1 MKLERNLFYVLIS
14 EMLFTILPLIVISIV
29 RSYQYKFELIFYNTE
44 WAMMSII
51 LFGQSIVK
59 FSSGIANSRLK
70 FRWQLVSMIISL
82 IIIFGLVPSI
92 IILIINLLNNE
103 MIFGVHIA
111 QIILFVLSI
120 ITFFI
125 VGYLGQKLIE
135 EKNNCT

>member
-14 EMLFTILPLIVISIV
+14 EMLFTVLPLLVISIV
-29 RSYQYKFELIFYNTE
+29 RSYQSKFELIFYNTE
-44 WAMMSII
+44 WAMISII

-59 FSSGIANSRLK
+59 FSSGIANSSLK

-82 IIIFGLVPSI
+82 IIIFGLIPSI
-92 IILIINLLNNE
+92 IVLIINLINNE
-103 MIFGVHIA
+103 MILGIHIA
-111 QIILFVLSI
+111 QIILFILSM

-135 EKNNCT
+135 EKNNCA

>member
-14 EMLFTILPLIVISIV
+14 EMLFTVLPLIVISIV
-29 RSYQYKFELIFYNTE
+29 RSYQCKFELIFYNTE

-59 FSSGIANSRLK
+59 FSSGIANSSLK

-82 IIIFGLVPSI
+82 IIIFGLIPSI
-92 IILIINLLNNE
+92 IILIINLLNDE
-103 MIFGVHIA
+103 KMFGLHFA
-111 QIILFVLSI
+111 QISLFVLSI

-125 VGYLGQKLIE
+125 VGYLGQKLMDE
-135 EKNNCT
+135 NK

>member
-14 EMLFTILPLIVISIV
+14 EMLFTVLPLIVISIV
-29 RSYQYKFELIFYNTE
+29 RSYQCKFELIFYNTE

-59 FSSGIANSRLK
+59 FSSGIANSSLK

-82 IIIFGLVPSI
+82 IIIFGLIPSI
-92 IILIINLLNNE
+92 IILIISLLNDE
-103 MIFGVHIA
+103 KMFGLHFA
-111 QIILFVLSI
+111 QITLFILSI

-125 VGYLGQKLIE
+125 VGYLGQKLID
-135 EKNNCT
+135 KKK

>member
-14 EMLFTILPLIVISIV
+14 EMLFTVLPLIVISIV
-29 RSYQYKFELIFYNTE
+29 RSYQCKFELIFYNTE

-59 FSSGIANSRLK
+59 FSSGIANSSLK

-82 IIIFGLVPSI
+82 IIIFGLIPSI
-92 IILIINLLNNE
+92 IILIISLLNDE
-103 MIFGVHIA
+103 KMFWLHFA
-111 QIILFVLSI
+111 QITLFILSI

-125 VGYLGQKLIE
+125 IGYLGQKLID
-135 EKNNCT
+135 EKK

>member
-29 RSYQYKFELIFYNTE
+29 RSYQYKFDLIFYNTE

-59 FSSGIANSRLK
+59 FSSGIANSSLK

-82 IIIFGLVPSI
+82 IIIFGLIPSI
-92 IILIINLLNNE
+92 IVLIINLLNDE
-103 MIFGVHIA
+103 KVFGLHIA
-111 QIILFVLSI
+111 QMTLFILSI
-120 ITFFI
+120 LTFFI
-125 VGYLGQKLIE
+125 VGYLGQKLID
-135 EKNNCT
+135 EKK

>member
-14 EMLFTILPLIVISIV
+14 EMLFTVLPLIVISIV
-29 RSYQYKFELIFYNTE
+29 RSYQCKFELIFYNTE

-59 FSSGIANSRLK
+59 FSSGIANSSLK

-82 IIIFGLVPSI
+82 IIIFGLIPSI
-92 IILIINLLNNE
+92 IILIINLLNDDK
-103 MIFGVHIA
+103 MFSLHIA
-111 QIILFVLSI
+111 QIALFIISIL
-120 ITFFI
+120 TFFI

-135 EKNNCT
+135 DKK

>member
-14 EMLFTILPLIVISIV
+14 EMLFTVLPLIVISIV
-29 RSYQYKFELIFYNTE
+29 RSYQCKFELIFYNTE

-59 FSSGIANSRLK
+59 FSSGIANSSLK

-82 IIIFGLVPSI
+82 IIIFGLIPSI
-92 IILIINLLNNE
+92 IILIISLLNDE
-103 MIFGVHIA
+103 KMFGLHFA
-111 QIILFVLSI
+111 QITLFILSI

-125 VGYLGQKLIE
+125 VGYLGQKLID
-135 EKNNCT
+135 EKK

>member
-14 EMLFTILPLIVISIV
+14 EMLFTVLPLLVISIV
-29 RSYQYKFELIFYNTE
+29 RSYQSKFELIFYNTE
-44 WAMMSII
+44 WAMISII

-59 FSSGIANSRLK
+59 FSSGIANSSLK

-82 IIIFGLVPSI
+82 IIIFGLIPSI
-92 IILIINLLNNE
+92 IVLIINLINNE
-103 MIFGVHIA
+103 MILGIHIA
-111 QIILFVLSI
+111 QIILFILSM

-135 EKNNCT
+135 EKK

>member
-29 RSYQYKFELIFYNTE
+29 RSYQCKFELIFYNTE
-44 WAMMSII
+44 WAMISII

-59 FSSGIANSRLK
+59 FSSGTANSSLK

-82 IIIFGLVPSI
+82 IIIFGLIPSI
-92 IILIINLLNNE
+92 IVLIINLLNNE
-103 MIFGVHIA
+103 MILGIYIA
-111 QIILFVLSI
+111 QMILFIFSM

-135 EKNNCT
+135 EKNNGV

>member
-14 EMLFTILPLIVISIV
+14 EMLFTVLPLIVISIV
-29 RSYQYKFELIFYNTE
+29 RSYQCQFELIFYNTE
-44 WAMMSII
+44 WAMISII

-59 FSSGIANSRLK
+59 FSSGIANSTLK

-82 IIIFGLVPSI
+82 IIIFGLIPSI
-92 IILIINLLNNE
+92 IVLIINLLNE
-103 MIFGVHIA
+103 EKIIGIHII
-111 QIILFVLSI
+111 QIIMFILSM

-135 EKNNCT
+135 EKK

>member
-14 EMLFTILPLIVISIV
+14 EMLFTVLPLIVISIV
-29 RSYQYKFELIFYNTE
+29 RSYQCQFELIFYNTE
-44 WAMMSII
+44 WAMISII

-59 FSSGIANSRLK
+59 FSSGIANSTLK

-82 IIIFGLVPSI
+82 IIIFGLIPSI
-92 IILIINLLNNE
+92 IVLIINLLNE
-103 MIFGVHIA
+103 EKIIGIHIFQMIMFI
-111 QIILFVLSI
+111 FSM

-135 EKNNCT
+135 EKK

>member
-14 EMLFTILPLIVISIV
+14 EMLFTVLPLIVISIV
-29 RSYQYKFELIFYNTE
+29 RSYQCKFELIFYNTE

-59 FSSGIANSRLK
+59 FSSGIANSSLK

-82 IIIFGLVPSI
+82 IIIFGLIPSI
-92 IILIINLLNNE
+92 IILIISLLNDE
-103 MIFGVHIA
+103 KMFWLHFA
-111 QIILFVLSI
+111 QITLFILSI

-125 VGYLGQKLIE
+125 VGYLGQKLID
-135 EKNNCT
+135 EKK

>member
-14 EMLFTILPLIVISIV
+14 EMLFTVLPLIVISIV
-29 RSYQYKFELIFYNTE
+29 RSYQCQFELIFYNTE
-44 WAMMSII
+44 WAMISII

-59 FSSGIANSRLK
+59 FSSGIANSTLK

-82 IIIFGLVPSI
+82 IIIFGLIPSI
-92 IILIINLLNNE
+92 IILIINLLNE
-103 MIFGVHIA
+103 EKIIGIHIV
-111 QIILFVLSI
+111 QIIMFILSM

-135 EKNNCT
+135 EKK

>member
-14 EMLFTILPLIVISIV
+14 EMLFTLLPLIVIGIV
-29 RSYQYKFELIFYNTE
+29 RSYQSKFELIFYNTE

-59 FSSGIANSRLK
+59 FSSGVANSKLK

-92 IILIINLLNNE
+92 IILIINLLNSE
-103 MIFGVHIA
+103 PSFGLHLA
-111 QIILFVLSI
+111 QITLFISSIL
-120 ITFFI
+120 TFFI
-125 VGYLGQKLIE
+125 IGYLGQKLIDQKE
-135 EKNNCT
+135 

>member
-14 EMLFTILPLIVISIV
+14 EMLFTVLPLIVISIV
-29 RSYQYKFELIFYNTE
+29 RSYQSKFELIFYNTE
-44 WAMMSII
+44 WAMISII

-59 FSSGIANSRLK
+59 FSSGIANSSLK

-82 IIIFGLVPSI
+82 IIIFGLIPSI
-92 IILIINLLNNE
+92 IVLIINLLNND
-103 MIFGVHIA
+103 MILGIHIA
-111 QIILFVLSI
+111 QIVLFILSM

-135 EKNNCT
+135 EKNSCA